1 MLEKFGVFMTIN
13 DVKSECTA
21 MYTLLGGYL
30 TQAAAV
36 DGYTYFE
43 TNAAT
48 ITTDILEQSR
58 KILKAAVDTAAAIP
72 DESATIWDLVT
83 LCNAA
88 VQDTLSVID
97 AKNQTGKFPT
107 VISATG
113 SIRWLIN
120 TTTKR

>member
-1 MLEKFGVFMTIN
+1 MTIA
-13 DVKSECTA
+13 DVKTECTA

-30 TQAAAV
+30 TQAAAI

-48 ITTDILEQSR
+48 ITTDVLEQSR
-58 KILKAAVDTAAAIP
+58 KILKEAVDAAAAAP
-72 DESATIWDLVT
+72 DDSAAIWDLVT

-97 AKNQTGKFPT
+97 AKNQSDKFPT
-107 VISATG
+107 VTSATG
-113 SIRWLIN
+113 TIRWLIN

>member
-1 MLEKFGVFMTIN
+1 MAIN
-13 DVKSECTA
+13 DVKTECTA
-21 MYTLLGGYL
+21 MYTLLSGYL
-30 TQAAAV
+30 AQAAAV

-48 ITTDILEQSR
+48 ITVDVIEQSR
-58 KILKAAVDTAAAIP
+58 KILKEAVDSAASAP
-72 DESATIWDLVT
+72 DDSATIWDLVT

-97 AKNQTGKFPT
+97 AKNQVNKFPT
-107 VISATG
+107 STSAIGTM
-113 SIRWLIN
+113 RWLIN